1 MFRFIKELRS
11 FGRWLL
17 ALAGIIVLGILAYA
31 MFYSGKTIYDLLGE
45 NKELQKSISNLTREE
60 EVGYAKV
67 LSQEQQNGR
76 LLTRIL
82 FVVTD
87 PDDMTRRILEKE
99 FEVEGD
105 VVFFDALIV
114 KFKNKPVMEGKER
127 ALFLWRRIYSDKMTP
142 ENGFPI
148 DTPGS
153 EPKRYAQICAK
164 LSVKNRAMFWD
175 EIWQLSD
182 DPERL
187 NRSGVQA
194 VYGNAVYKKVKPGL
208 IYRFKLDSSGAF
220 FPDTLPDL

>member
-1 MFRFIKELRS
+1 MLQLIKELKR
-11 FGRWLL
+11 FGRWLMT
-17 ALAGIIVLGILAYA
+17 LAGIIVLGLLAYA
-31 MFYSGKTIYDLLGE
+31 MFYSGKTIHDLLGE
-45 NKELQKSISNLTREE
+45 NKALQKSITNLTREE

-67 LSQEQQNGR
+67 LAREQRDGKIF
-76 LLTRIL
+76 TRIL

-87 PDDMTRRILEKE
+87 PDDMTKRIVEKE

-114 KFKNKPVMEGKER
+114 KFKSKSVMEGKER

-142 ENGFPI
+142 ENGHPI
-148 DTPGS
+148 DMPGS
-153 EPKRYAQICAK
+153 EPVRYAQICAK
-164 LSVKNRAMFWD
+164 LSVKNRNMFWT
-175 EIWQLSD
+175 EIWRLSD

-208 IYRFKLDSSGAF
+208 IYRFKLDASGAF
-220 FPDTLPDL
+220 YPDTMPDL

>member
-1 MFRFIKELRS
+1 MLRLIKELRR
-11 FGRWLL
+11 FGRGLIVISS
-17 ALAGIIVLGILAYA
+17 IIVLGLLAYA
-31 MFYSGKTIYDLLGE
+31 MFYSGKTIHDLLGE
-45 NKELQKSISNLTREE
+45 NKALQKSIANLTREE

-67 LSQEQQNGR
+67 LSQEDRDGT

-87 PDDMTRRILEKE
+87 PEDMTKRILEKE

-114 KFKNKPVMEGKER
+114 KFKSKSVMEGKER

-142 ENGFPI
+142 ENGLPI
-148 DTPGS
+148 DMPGG
-153 EPKRYAQICAK
+153 EPKRYSQICAK
-164 LSVKNRAMFWD
+164 LSVKNRAMFWN

-208 IYRFKLDSSGAF
+208 IYRFKLDASGAF
-220 FPDTLPDL
+220 YPDTVPDL